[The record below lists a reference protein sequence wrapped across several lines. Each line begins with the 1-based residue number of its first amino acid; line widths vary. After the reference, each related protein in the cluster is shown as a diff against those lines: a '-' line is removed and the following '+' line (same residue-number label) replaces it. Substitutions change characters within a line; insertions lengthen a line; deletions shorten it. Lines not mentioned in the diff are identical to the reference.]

1 MAVEGTLD
9 LFRLPE
15 ILQLVAQQKK
25 TGILTVQG
33 QQDIIAVTFLN
44 GRIVAADALNQTME
58 EGLAEVLVGERL
70 LSAADFARASS
81 EHDHAGGR
89 LLDLLV
95 ERGFIARSDLL
106 RGLRLQTF
114 RLLEQLM
121 QWDKGDFKFY
131 SGDEVPFEEGFD
143 PIGVDELIVQTAE
156 KAMAVESR
164 APVRPAPVP
173 AAPPLAAV
181 PRPTAPGAP
190 AAPAVPAAA
199 PEPAPSPSQI
209 RPALRVVRREGT
221 PPGEGEGGG
230 PFRRMRVETPA
241 PGTRPALLP
250 KVLACGLAALVAAVL
265 LTRPEAMIL
274 PFPWQ
279 SRERADLA
287 QDQRASLY
295 LKIDRAAKTYFLLE
309 GHFPASLAQL
319 EKAGLLAA
327 SDLRDPQGHSFHY
340 AAGEESYAL
349 EPVQGDRP
357 VPGAET
363 TEAITG
369 NFLLDPEFL
378 TVPAESTAPPLV
390 LLD

>member
-33 QQDIIAVTFLN
+33 QQDIIAVTFLD
-44 GRIVAADALNQTME
+44 GQIVAADALNQTME

-70 LSAADFARASS
+70 LSAAEFARASS

-95 ERGFIARSDLL
+95 ERGFIARADLL

-121 QWDKGDFKFY
+121 RWDKGDFKFY

-143 PIGVDELIVQTAE
+143 PIAVDELIVQTAE
-156 KAMAVESR
+156 KAMAAGS
-164 APVRPAPVP
+164 APGRPA
-173 AAPPLAAV
+173 PLAAV
-181 PRPTAPGAP
+181 PPP
-190 AAPAVPAAA
+190 AAPAAFAAPATPAVA
-199 PEPAPSPSQI
+199 PEPVPSPSQA
-209 RPALRVVRREGT
+209 RPSLRVVRREGI
-221 PPGEGEGGG
+221 PPREGEAGG

-241 PGTRPALLP
+241 AGTRPALLP
-250 KVLACGLAALVAAVL
+250 KVLACALAALAIAVL

-279 SRERADLA
+279 TRERADLA
-287 QDQRASLY
+287 QDQRTSLY

-309 GHFPASLAQL
+309 GHFPANLAQL
-319 EKAGLLAA
+319 AKAGLLAD
-327 SDLRDPQGHSFHY
+327 SDLHDPQGHSFRY
-340 AAGEESYAL
+340 AAGEESYTL
-349 EPVQGDRP
+349 EPVQGDKP
-357 VPGAET
+357 VPGAGT